1 METNFFNSRKSAQ
14 ITVYSNKYLITKN
27 NVLYK
32 KNKVIKYDKSRT
44 NADLNGVNV
53 GYMILKKSLI
63 NLLKNKSQDF
73 ETIIFPE
80 LIKNNQID
88 CFLTEHKY
96 YSIGNLDRLPITEKY
111 FKDEKFIFLDR
122 DGVLNK
128 KKPKGKYVTEWREWE
143 WKKGSLDGLKIL
155 KDNNYKIILITNQPG
170 ISRGM
175 MTEENLENIH
185 LNMIK
190 DIDKVGSQIESIYV
204 CKCNWDDGCDCRKP
218 EPGMIFNAQ
227 YDHDINLSK
236 TYFLGDD
243 ERDME
248 AARRAGCKKFLVGE
262 NDRLDHVVK
271 TLLGI

>member
-1 METNFFNSRKSAQ
+1 
-14 ITVYSNKYLITKN
+14 
-27 NVLYK
+27 
-32 KNKVIKYDKSRT
+32 
-44 NADLNGVNV
+44 
-53 GYMILKKSLI
+53 
-63 NLLKNKSQDF
+63 
-73 ETIIFPE
+73 
-80 LIKNNQID
+80 
-88 CFLTEHKY
+88 
-96 YSIGNLDRLPITEKY
+96 
-111 FKDEKFIFLDR
+111 
-122 DGVLNK
+122 
-128 KKPKGKYVTEWREWE
+128 
-143 WKKGSLDGLKIL
+143 
-155 KDNNYKIILITNQPG
+155 
-170 ISRGM
+170 

-262 NDRLDHVVK
+262 NDRLDDVVK